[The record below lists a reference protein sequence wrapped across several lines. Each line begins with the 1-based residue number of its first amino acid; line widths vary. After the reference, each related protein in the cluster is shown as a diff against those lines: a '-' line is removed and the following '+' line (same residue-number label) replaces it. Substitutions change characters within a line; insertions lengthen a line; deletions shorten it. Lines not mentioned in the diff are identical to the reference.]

1 MRSRS
6 YKKISKEKKAKIVSM
21 VIAGESIAEVSR
33 TTKTAESSIKNWLAN
48 EEINPDREYALKY
61 KEEHPWLGKMK
72 SKGFKETDPSPEGV
86 PEVTTSDPEELRREN
101 KDLRKKIEY
110 LEDKVLYLEKLY
122 ELIGTMPSDVS
133 KKKDS
138 KPSFS

>member
-1 MRSRS
+1 MSRKQ
-6 YKKISKEKKAKIVSM
+6 YKKISRKEKEKTVSM

-33 TTKTAESSIKNWLAN
+33 ATKAAESSIKNWIAN

-61 KEEHPWLGKMK
+61 REEHPWLEKMK
-72 SKGFKETDPSPEGV
+72 SKGFNQTDPSPDGI
-86 PEVTTSDPEELRREN
+86 PEVTTTDPVELKKEN

-122 ELIGTMPSDVS
+122 EILGTEPSEAS
-133 KKKDS
+133 KKR
-138 KPSFS
+138 